1 MNNGN
6 LKNNQVINESLFLS
20 TCKQSEPKKITLEEF
35 IKKHRSNKTYK
46 EEITFNWV
54 HLASIENTYWEL
66 LN

>member
-20 TCKQSEPKKITLEEF
+20 TCKQSEVKKITLEEF
-35 IKKHRSNKTYK
+35 IKKHRNSKTYK
-46 EEITFNWV
+46 EELTFNWV
-54 HLASIENTYWEL
+54 NLASYDYDNWEI